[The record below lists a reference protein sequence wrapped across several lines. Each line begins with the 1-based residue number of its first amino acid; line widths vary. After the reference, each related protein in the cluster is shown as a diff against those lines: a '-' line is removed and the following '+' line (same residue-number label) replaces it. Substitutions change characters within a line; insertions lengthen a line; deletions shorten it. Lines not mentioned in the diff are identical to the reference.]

1 MSRIPV
7 AATGAICVA
16 ALLAGC
22 SDWSEYNDLRDSPA
36 VTSCIEAVGDE
47 LYSQFARDVTDLET
61 SSLALSETSSTP
73 TRTRYRVVGLASV
86 GEVAWAWTCDA
97 TVETARGSSI
107 ETHVASLE
115 RR

>member
-36 VTSCIEAVGDE
+36 VTSC
-47 LYSQFARDVTDLET
+47 
-61 SSLALSETSSTP
+61 
-73 TRTRYRVVGLASV
+73 
-86 GEVAWAWTCDA
+86 
-97 TVETARGSSI
+97 VETARGSSI